1 MSTQTT
7 DQNWHR
13 KTLNT
18 PLLICLLVWFKRKRS
33 EWSCWLQIISWKHWS
48 TRQHIPPQC
57 LQWFHREPLVF
68 RSDPTVSFNVTF
80 IHVTQEDL
88 SSCET
93 RGRWWVL
100 KGCDMTKCCWM
111 LNRSEISCC
120 CKSAALQRDVRRR
133 RGGEEDEGGGGW
145 GRRRSTSI
153 PKRNL
158 GIDVLPV
165 SEVTGFYDNE
175 PYQSPL
181 RLIISWYLSRL
192 CSYSVWHTW
201 WFFSS

>member
-18 PLLICLLVWFKRKRS
+18 PLLICLLVWFKRKWS

-133 RGGEEDEGGGGW
+133 RGGRRMREEEEYINTKEKPWYWCTSCQW
-145 GRRRSTSI
+145 GHWFLWQWTLSESSE
-153 PKRNL
+153 
-158 GIDVLPV
+158 IDHQLV
-165 SEVTGFYDNE
+165 SEQIMFLLSVTHLVVL
-175 PYQSPL
+175 Q
-181 RLIISWYLSRL
+181 
-192 CSYSVWHTW
+192 
-201 WFFSS
+201 